1 MNPRIYKFYLR
12 LSKKYPRPPELW
24 QVWCQKKKSAK
35 LKEEIAIGAIL
46 TQRTNWRNVEQAL
59 ANLKKTNILSLKKIS
74 RLKNL
79 EKLKNLIKPAG
90 FYQTKS
96 KRLYE
101 FCRFLQLNYGS
112 LSNFTKEDLKTARE
126 KLLALYGIG
135 PETADSILLYALDK
149 PTFVIDE
156 YTRRFVKKNRLAKKF
171 TYDYLKN
178 LFEKNLPCDVELY
191 QKYHALIVWEG
202 KKKD

>member
-112 LSNFTKEDLKTARE
+112 LINFTKEDLKTARE

-202 KKKD
+202 KKT

>member
-1 MNPRIYKFYLR
+1 MNPRIYKFYLH
-12 LSKKYPRPPELW
+12 LSKKYPQPDKLW
-24 QVWCQKKKSAK
+24 QVWCQKKKSVK
-35 LKEEIAIGAIL
+35 LKEEIVIGAIL

-59 ANLKKTNILSLKKIS
+59 VNLKKANLLSSEKIS

-112 LSNFTKEDLKTARE
+112 LINFTKEDLKTARE
-126 KLLALYGIG
+126 KLLNLYGIG
-135 PETADSILLYALDK
+135 PETADSILLYAMEK

-156 YTRRFVKKNRLAKKF
+156 YTKRFVKKNRLTKKF
-171 TYDYLKN
+171 NYDYLKN
-178 LFEKNLPCDVELY
+178 LFEKNLPRSVELY
-191 QKYHALIVWEG
+191 QKYHALIVCEG
-202 KKKD
+202 KNKD